1 MILRSGLEG
10 TTQRR
15 ERGSGLVGEG
25 GGGGGVDL
33 RLEGVS
39 TWMSRKLGD
48 DG

>member
-1 MILRSGLEG
+1 MILKSGLEG

-15 ERGSGLVGEG
+15 ERGSGLVGE
-25 GGGGGVDL
+25 GGGVDL

>member
-25 GGGGGVDL
+25 GGESILDWKGLVPGCRGN
-33 RLEGVS
+33 
-39 TWMSRKLGD
+39 
-48 DG
+48 